1 MEETRIKTGIF
12 GGSFNPIHLG
22 HLALAN
28 YLCEY
33 GEVNEV
39 WFLVSP
45 LNPFKVHQDLLK
57 DELRLQ
63 LVQAAVEGYPRFKAS
78 DFEFHLP
85 RPSYTIHTLDKLARQ
100 YPDRDFYLIIGADN
114 WAAFDRWK
122 SPEEILQ
129 KHYVLIY
136 PRPGYDLGALT
147 LPPRVK
153 AVHTPL
159 LEISSTFIRTA
170 IREGKDMRYF
180 LHPEVD
186 RLIKELHLYRK

>member
-1 MEETRIKTGIF
+1 M
-12 GGSFNPIHLG
+12 
-22 HLALAN
+22 
-28 YLCEY
+28 
-33 GEVNEV
+33 
-39 WFLVSP
+39 
-45 LNPFKVHQDLLK
+45 
-57 DELRLQ
+57 
-63 LVQAAVEGYPRFKAS
+63 
-78 DFEFHLP
+78 
-85 RPSYTIHTLDKLARQ
+85 RQ
-100 YPDRDFYLIIGADN
+100 KWQRD
-114 WAAFDRWK
+114 
-122 SPEEILQ
+122 SEPEEILQ